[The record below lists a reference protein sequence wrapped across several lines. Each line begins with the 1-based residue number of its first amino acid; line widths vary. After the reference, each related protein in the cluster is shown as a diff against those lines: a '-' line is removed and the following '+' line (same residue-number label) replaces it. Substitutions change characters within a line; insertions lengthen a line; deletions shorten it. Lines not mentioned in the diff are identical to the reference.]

1 MLIIS
6 GLIKPRD
13 VTIVALTN
21 LHNKLFMINN
31 TELIMRQYD

>member
-1 MLIIS
+1 MLINN
-6 GLIKPRD
+6 GLIKSHD

-21 LHNKLFMINN
+21 LHNKLFMIDN